1 MATKTIGQLTQ
12 ATTINN
18 ADEFAIEQSGVTK
31 RVAASVVRGDIVN
44 ANIKSDAAIAFSK
57 LSALNSAQILVGN
70 GSNVPTA
77 VSVTGDVTISNAGV
91 TAIAAG
97 AVVTADVADAAI
109 TPAKLS
115 QPYTLA
121 TAKAFNWNGSSSNAV
136 IDFESIP
143 SWAKRITVMFNG
155 VSTSGASDLIVR
167 IGAGSFDTTGYASSF
182 GYVGSTTFVS
192 NITSGFGVAP
202 VDAST
207 ITFGN
212 ILITT
217 LGSNIWT
224 YSSVLGRSTSAFVLV
239 GGGARTL
246 SGTLDRVR
254 ITTVSGTDTFDAG
267 SINIAY
273 EG

>member
-18 ADEFAIEQSGVTK
+18 GDEFAIEQSGVTK

-44 ANIKSDAAIAFSK
+44 ANIKSDAAIAYSK
-57 LSALNSAQILVGN
+57 LAALNSAQILVGN

-121 TAKAFNWNGSSSNAV
+121 TAQNSTSGTS
-136 IDFESIP
+136 IDFTGIP
-143 SWAKRITVMFNG
+143 SWVKRITVSVNS
-155 VSTSGASDLIVR
+155 VSTSGTSAIIVQ
-167 IGAGSFDTTGYASSF
+167 IGAGSFLTTGYT
-182 GYVGSTTFVS
+182 GG
-192 NITSGFGVAP
+192 
-202 VDAST
+202 AST
-207 ITFGN
+207 ITNAGVGVVQLSTGFAISVSNSASSSLFGSLT
-212 ILITT
+212 LIKLSGNDWNASGSLGAGNEARTYTT
-217 LGSNIWT
+217 GGS
-224 YSSVLGRSTSAFVLV
+224 V
-239 GGGARTL
+239 TL

-254 ITTVSGTDTFDAG
+254 ITTANGNDTFDAG
-267 SINIAY
+267 AINISY